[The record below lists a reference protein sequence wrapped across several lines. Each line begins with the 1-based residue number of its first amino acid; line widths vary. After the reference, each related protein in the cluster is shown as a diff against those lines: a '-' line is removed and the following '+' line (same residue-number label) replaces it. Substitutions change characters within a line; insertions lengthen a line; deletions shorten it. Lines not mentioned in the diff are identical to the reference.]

1 MQFNAA
7 APAFEKPIPLYILLP
22 LHPFVQTDMLSACIE
37 YEDILSDK
45 QRPSTYLYLSADF
58 KRGCTAG
65 NCGLK
70 ILIFDSGG

>member
-1 MQFNAA
+1 
-7 APAFEKPIPLYILLP
+7 
-22 LHPFVQTDMLSACIE
+22 MLSACIE